1 MTDKP
6 VVHAAVAVLVRE
18 DGKVLLAQR
27 PEGKPWA
34 GWWEFPG
41 GKIEQGES
49 VLQALKREIEEEL
62 GTSIVEAYPWITRRF
77 AYPERTV
84 QLHFYQVRRWAGEPH
99 GREGQALS
107 WQRPDAVSVGPLLPA
122 NEPLLRMLSLPS
134 VYAITQLEALGEP
147 VFLVRLQRALQH
159 GLRLIQVREKHLDEQ
174 ALQAFAAKVIALA
187 RPYGARVLL
196 NGTPALA
203 AAVGADG
210 VHLSSQALVSLQQK
224 PDGLMVGAS
233 CHDARELARAAELEL
248 DFVVFSPVLPTLS
261 HPEAKALGWHGFA
274 EAIAGYGLPVYALG
288 GLQPSH
294 LQEAWRQGAHGI
306 AMLRGSWNENS

>member
-62 GTSIVEAYPWITRRF
+62 GTAIVEAYPWITRRF

-107 WQRPDAVSVGPLLPA
+107 WQWPSAVDVGPLLPA

-134 VYAITQLEALGEP
+134 IYAITQLEALGEP
-147 VFLVRLQRALQH
+147 VFLARLERALQG
-159 GLRLIQVREKHLDEQ
+159 GLKLIQVREKHLSEE
-174 ALQAFAAKVIALA
+174 ALQAFSTKVLALA

-196 NGTPALA
+196 NASPELA
-203 AAVGADG
+203 SRVHADG
-210 VHLSSQALVSLQQK
+210 VHFSSQALMALEQK
-224 PDGLMVGAS
+224 PEGLVVGAS
-233 CHDARELARAAELEL
+233 CHDAHELARAAELEL
-248 DFVVFSPVLPTLS
+248 DFVVFSPVLRTLS
-261 HPEAKALGWHGFA
+261 HPDAKPLGWHGFA
-274 EAIAGYGLPVYALG
+274 EGIAGYALPVYALG
-288 GLQPSH
+288 GLQASH
-294 LQEAWRQGAHGI
+294 LQEAWRHGAHGI
-306 AMLRGSWNENS
+306 AMLRGCWNENS